1 MNFFIY
7 FVTDGACA
15 QKVIMSDPQVSLEEL
30 RQEIER
36 LQNELAETTQEKVQA
51 AEYGLAV
58 LEEKQQLQQQVE
70 DLEGLYETTKHE
82 LDCAKQV
89 GIFHC
94 CCLEDFVDFL
104 ALVSHAVCNHGKLN
118 EATPSLS
125 SVTSVKVIEGLIT
138 FDGIYKV
145 AKKRG
150 KKIYC

>member
-1 MNFFIY
+1 
-7 FVTDGACA
+7 
-15 QKVIMSDPQVSLEEL
+15 MSDPQVSIEEL

-89 GIFHC
+89 GIFPLLSGRFCWLCSTCFSC
-94 CCLEDFVDFL
+94 CV
-104 ALVSHAVCNHGKLN
+104 
-118 EATPSLS
+118 
-125 SVTSVKVIEGLIT
+125 
-138 FDGIYKV
+138 
-145 AKKRG
+145 
-150 KKIYC
+150 